1 MFWKIYAWIYAVAI
15 ATGTLVM
22 IPTMGSW
29 DFASWEGV
37 IEGLLLAIGAF
48 VFAYKKKL
56 FNETAWKVI
65 FIAILFFWVAGIISY
80 TTNVQFLNFLK
91 INVNVLGEH
100 GIGTVL
106 FTIIVSI
113 PALIAI
119 YKMGFGKNPL
129 PISNSNN

>member
-1 MFWKIYAWIYAVAI
+1 MFWKIYAWIYVVI
-15 ATGTLVM
+15 IGVGTLVL
-22 IPTMGSW
+22 ISKIGSW
-29 DFASWEGV
+29 DFASWEGT

-48 VFAYKKKL
+48 VFAYKKQL
-56 FNETAWKVI
+56 FNEVAWKVI

-91 INVNVLGEH
+91 VNTDVLGEH
-100 GIGTVL
+100 GIGAVL

-119 YKMGFGKNPL
+119 YKMGFRKNPL
-129 PISNSNN
+129 PISNFK